1 MAMISVTR
9 KAKARSTEVERE
21 KEARL
26 KEAEVTLGILKYRA
40 AKALDYLEARQK
52 RNHWREAV
60 TQMIQGAH

>member
-1 MAMISVTR
+1 MFDVTR

-26 KEAEVTLGILKYRA
+26 KEAESTLIILKYRA
-40 AKALDYLEARQK
+40 RKAIDYLEARQE

-60 TQMIQGAH
+60 HDMIQGAH